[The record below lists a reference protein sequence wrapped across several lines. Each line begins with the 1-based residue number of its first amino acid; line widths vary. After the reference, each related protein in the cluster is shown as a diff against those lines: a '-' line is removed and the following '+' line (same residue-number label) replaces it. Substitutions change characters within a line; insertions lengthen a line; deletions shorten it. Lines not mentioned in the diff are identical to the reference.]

1 MCIIVCIIIL
11 PLSSSS
17 NNRGRWIPL
26 WDGIGMSASGLCVL
40 HCAAMPIVIA
50 LLPFWPVAQ
59 ALHGWMHLA
68 FAVIIVPA
76 TVSALWIGFRR
87 KRTFL
92 TPALL
97 TGGLAVILAA
107 LLIEPIEQS
116 KVAETLMTLAGSSLL
131 IAGHWRNWKS
141 GASCSASSS
150 RQGHRGS
157 QCND

>member
-1 MCIIVCIIIL
+1 
-11 PLSSSS
+11 
-17 NNRGRWIPL
+17 
-26 WDGIGMSASGLCVL
+26 MSASGLCVL

-87 KRTFL
+87 NNRTFL

-107 LLIEPIEQS
+107 LFIEPIEQS
-116 KVAETLMTLAGSSLL
+116 KVAETLTTLAGSSLL